1 MSRRRVRTLG
11 RFLLAFVFYVIV
23 AFLLAPVALTVVGS
37 FARAW
42 HRSLFFSGYTLDWYR
57 YVWDNYSRTIA
68 LSLKIATLSVVITTL
83 TGVPASYFIARSR
96 TRLMEALE
104 EVLVMPMAIPGLAF
118 AFALIQ
124 THYFW
129 RQQWF
134 FILIGHVVFTLPFLV
149 RTVVATLR
157 GLDLKLLEE
166 SAASLGATWLQRF
179 VSIVLPNLRN
189 GIVAGALMV
198 FTVSLGE
205 FNLTFFLYTPIN
217 MTLPVG
223 LYEAY
228 ASLRLEIGSAY
239 TTIFLVIIIPALL
252 LIQYVGGDIGLQKEA
267 GKV

>member
-1 MSRRRVRTLG
+1 MKRANARAVG
-11 RFLLAFVFYVIV
+11 RFLLRLVFYIIV
-23 AFLLAPVALTVVGS
+23 AFLLVPVALTVVGS

-42 HRSLFFSGYTLDWYR
+42 QRSLFFSGYTLEWYR
-57 YVWDNYSRTIA
+57 YVWENYSHTIA
-68 LSLKIATLSVVITTL
+68 LSLKVATLSVLITTL
-83 TGVPASYFIARSR
+83 AGVPASYFIARSR
-96 TRLMEALE
+96 TRLMEAFE
-104 EVLVMPMAIPGLAF
+104 EILVMPMAIPGLAL

-129 RQQWF
+129 REKWF
-134 FILIGHVVFTLPFLV
+134 FILLGHVVFTLPFLV

-166 SAASLGATWLQRF
+166 CAASLGATWLQRF
-179 VSIVLPNLRN
+179 LYIILPNVRN
-189 GIVAGALMV
+189 GIIAGALMV

-223 LYEAY
+223 LYESY

-239 TTIFLVIIIPALL
+239 TTIFLVIIIPVLL
-252 LIQYVGGDIGLQKEA
+252 LIQYLGGDIGLQKEA

>member
-1 MSRRRVRTLG
+1 MNRPKPRFLG
-11 RFLLAFVFYVIV
+11 RFLLSLVFYTIA
-23 AFLLAPVALTVVGS
+23 AFLLVPVALTVVGS

-57 YVWDNYSRTIA
+57 YVWDNYSRTIT
-68 LSLKIATLSVVITTL
+68 LSLRIATLSVLITTL
-83 TGVPASYFIARSR
+83 AGVPASYFIARSR

-104 EVLVMPMAIPGLAF
+104 EVLVMPMAIPGLAL

-129 RQQWF
+129 REKWF
-134 FILIGHVVFTLPFLV
+134 FILLGHVVFTMPFLV
-149 RTVVATLR
+149 RTVVGTLR

-166 SAASLGATWLQRF
+166 SGASLGATWLQRF
-179 VSIVLPNLRN
+179 LYIVLPNLRN

-223 LYEAY
+223 LYESY

-239 TTIFLVIIIPALL
+239 TTIFLLIIVPALL
-252 LIQYVGGDIGLQKEA
+252 LIQYLGGDIGIQKEA